1 MRNCNSGHAYIMV
14 LMVSMLIFLLL
25 SVTLTV
31 TARSRQITMQYQ
43 YFGSLYDLAVAG
55 SEKALFILNQAI
67 DQNRYEILYYLPS
80 ETAEY
85 FIQAAMPFIDY
96 ALSANFS
103 RVLFEYQLHWG
114 KDVSS
119 TGSNTV
125 HDQFFGIVRVIPRSG
140 YFNVQSIMWKYVEN
154 QPVLPVE
161 VSATIIWPEMINSLD
176 VYRLKMIELLRI
188 AD

>member
-1 MRNCNSGHAYIMV
+1 
-14 LMVSMLIFLLL
+14 
-25 SVTLTV
+25 
-31 TARSRQITMQYQ
+31 
-43 YFGSLYDLAVAG
+43 
-55 SEKALFILNQAI
+55 
-67 DQNRYEILYYLPS
+67 
-80 ETAEY
+80 
-85 FIQAAMPFIDY
+85 
-96 ALSANFS
+96 
-103 RVLFEYQLHWG
+103 LFEYQLHWG